1 MQIDLYGKLKMND
14 NGEYIIDRTNLIKVL
29 KKIYYSERP
38 FLSITVES
46 EARTLFKSK
55 GELYF
60 DKDNY
65 GIWCWHVNGECL
77 ESVLFN
83 HTEEV
88 VDIIINTN
96 VEAEDTQDEIQ
107 ELIHTRIR

>member
-1 MQIDLYGKLKMND
+1 MKIDLYGKLKMND
-14 NGEYIIDRTNLIKVL
+14 NGEYIIDRINLTKVL
-29 KKIYYSERP
+29 EKIYYSKRP

-46 EARTLFKSK
+46 ETRTLFKSK

-60 DKDNY
+60 DKDDY

-88 VDIIINTN
+88 VYIIINTD
-96 VEAEDTQDEIQ
+96 VKAEDVQDEIQ
-107 ELIHTRIR
+107 ELMYT

>member
-1 MQIDLYGKLKMND
+1 MKIDLYGKLKMND
-14 NGEYIIDRTNLIKVL
+14 NGEYIIDKTNLTKVL

-38 FLSITVES
+38 FLSIIVES
-46 EARTLFKSK
+46 ETRTLFKSK

-60 DKDNY
+60 DKDDY

-77 ESVLFN
+77 ETVLFN

-88 VDIIINTN
+88 VYIIIDTD
-96 VEAEDTQDEIQ
+96 VKAEETEDEIQ
-107 ELIHTRIR
+107 ELIYT

>member
-1 MQIDLYGKLKMND
+1 MKIELYGKLKMND
-14 NGEYIIDRTNLIKVL
+14 NGEYIIDKTNLTKVL
-29 KKIYYSERP
+29 KKIYYSQRP

-46 EARTLFKSK
+46 ETRTLFKSK

-60 DKDNY
+60 DKNDY

-77 ESVLFN
+77 ETVLFN

-88 VDIIINTN
+88 VYIIIDTNT
-96 VEAEDTQDEIQ
+96 EAEDARDEIQ
-107 ELIHTRIR
+107 ELIYTWIR

>member
-1 MQIDLYGKLKMND
+1 MKIDLYGKLKMND
-14 NGEYIIDRTNLIKVL
+14 SGEYIIDKTNLTKVL
-29 KKIYYSERP
+29 EKIYYSKRH

-46 EARTLFKSK
+46 ETRTLFKSK

-60 DKDNY
+60 DKDDY

-77 ESVLFN
+77 ETVLFN

-88 VDIIINTN
+88 VYIIIDTN
-96 VEAEDTQDEIQ
+96 AEAEDAQDEIQ
-107 ELIHTRIR
+107 ELIYT

>member
-1 MQIDLYGKLKMND
+1 MRIDLYGKLKMND
-14 NGEYIIDRTNLIKVL
+14 SGEYIIDKINLTKVL
-29 KKIYYSERP
+29 EKIYYSKSP

-65 GIWCWHVNGECL
+65 GVWCWHVNGECL
-77 ESVLFN
+77 ETVLFN

-88 VDIIINTN
+88 VYIII
-96 VEAEDTQDEIQ
+96 DTDVKAGETEDEIQ
-107 ELIHTRIR
+107 ELIHT

>member
-1 MQIDLYGKLKMND
+1 MQIVLYGKLKMND
-14 NGEYIIDRTNLIKVL
+14 NVEYIIDKTNLTKVL

-46 EARTLFKSK
+46 ETRTLFRSK

-60 DKDNY
+60 DKDDY

-77 ESVLFN
+77 ETVLFN

-88 VDIIINTN
+88 VYIIINTD
-96 VEAEDTQDEIQ
+96 VKAEETEDEIQ
-107 ELIHTRIR
+107 ELIYT

>member
-1 MQIDLYGKLKMND
+1 MKMDLYDKLKMND
-14 NGEYIIDRTNLIKVL
+14 NGEYIIDRINLTKVL

-46 EARTLFKSK
+46 ETRTLFKSK

-60 DKDNY
+60 DKDDY

-77 ESVLFN
+77 ETVLFN

-88 VDIIINTN
+88 VDIIIDTN
-96 VEAEDTQDEIQ
+96 VEAEDAQDEIQ
-107 ELIHTRIR
+107 ELIHT

>member
-1 MQIDLYGKLKMND
+1 MKIYLYDKLKMND
-14 NGEYIIDRTNLIKVL
+14 NGEYIIDKTNLTKVL
-29 KKIYYSERP
+29 EKIYYSKSP
-38 FLSITVES
+38 FLFITVKS

-60 DKDNY
+60 DKDDY

-77 ESVLFN
+77 ETVLFN

-88 VDIIINTN
+88 VYIIIDTN
-96 VEAEDTQDEIQ
+96 AEAEDAQDEIQ
-107 ELIHTRIR
+107 ELVYT

>member
-1 MQIDLYGKLKMND
+1 MKIDLYGKLKMND
-14 NGEYIIDRTNLIKVL
+14 NGEYIIDRINLTKVL
-29 KKIYYSERP
+29 EKIYYSKRP

-46 EARTLFKSK
+46 ETRTLFKSK

-60 DKDNY
+60 DKDDY
-65 GIWCWHVNGECL
+65 GIWCWHVDGECL

-88 VDIIINTN
+88 VYIIINTD
-96 VEAEDTQDEIQ
+96 VKAEDVQDEIQ
-107 ELIHTRIR
+107 KLMYT

>member
-1 MQIDLYGKLKMND
+1 MKIDLYGKLKMNY
-14 NGEYIIDRTNLIKVL
+14 NGEYIIDKTNLTKVL
-29 KKIYYSERP
+29 EKIYYSKRP

-46 EARTLFKSK
+46 ETRTLFKSK

-60 DKDNY
+60 DKDDY

-77 ESVLFN
+77 ETVLFN

-88 VDIIINTN
+88 VYIIIDTD
-96 VEAEDTQDEIQ
+96 VKAEETEDEIQ
-107 ELIHTRIR
+107 EFIHT

>member
-1 MQIDLYGKLKMND
+1 MKIDLYGKLKMND
-14 NGEYIIDRTNLIKVL
+14 NGEYIIDKTNLTKVL
-29 KKIYYSERP
+29 EKIYYSKRP

-46 EARTLFKSK
+46 ETRTLFKSK

-60 DKDNY
+60 DKDDY

-77 ESVLFN
+77 EYVLFN

-88 VDIIINTN
+88 VYIII
-96 VEAEDTQDEIQ
+96 DTDVKTEETEDEIQ
-107 ELIHTRIR
+107 ELIYT

>member
-1 MQIDLYGKLKMND
+1 MKIDLYGKLKMND
-14 NGEYIIDRTNLIKVL
+14 NGEYIIDKTNLTKIL
-29 KKIYYSERP
+29 KKIYYSKRP

-46 EARTLFKSK
+46 ETRTLFKSK

-60 DKDNY
+60 DKDDY

-83 HTEEV
+83 HTNEKLYIV
-88 VDIIINTN
+88 INTKAE
-96 VEAEDTQDEIQ
+96 VEAATYEVREIVY
-107 ELIHTRIR
+107 T

>member
-1 MQIDLYGKLKMND
+1 MKMDLYGKLKMND
-14 NGEYIIDRTNLIKVL
+14 NGEYIIDKTNLTKVL
-29 KKIYYSERP
+29 KKIYYSERH
-38 FLSITVES
+38 FLSITIES
-46 EARTLFKSK
+46 ETRTLFKSK

-60 DKDNY
+60 DKNDY

-88 VDIIINTN
+88 VYIIIDTN
-96 VEAEDTQDEIQ
+96 VEAEDAQDEIQ
-107 ELIHTRIR
+107 ELIYS

>member
-1 MQIDLYGKLKMND
+1 MKIDLCGKLKIND
-14 NGEYIIDRTNLIKVL
+14 NGEYIIDKTNLTKVL
-29 KKIYYSERP
+29 KKIYHSNRP

-46 EARTLFKSK
+46 ETRTLFKYK

-60 DKDNY
+60 DKDDY

-88 VDIIINTN
+88 VYIIIYTN
-96 VEAEDTQDEIQ
+96 AEVEDVQNEIQ
-107 ELIHTRIR
+107 ELIYT

>member
-1 MQIDLYGKLKMND
+1 MKIDLYGKLKMND
-14 NGEYIIDRTNLIKVL
+14 NGEYIIDRINLTKVL
-29 KKIYYSERP
+29 KKIYYSKRP

-46 EARTLFKSK
+46 ETRTLFKSK

-60 DKDNY
+60 DKDDY

-83 HTEEV
+83 HTDEILN
-88 VDIIINTN
+88 IIINTD
-96 VEAEDTQDEIQ
+96 VKLEESTDGADIQ
-107 ELIHTRIR
+107 ELIHS

>member
-1 MQIDLYGKLKMND
+1 MKIDLYGKLKMND
-14 NGEYIIDRTNLIKVL
+14 SGEYIIDKSNLTKVL
-29 KKIYYSERP
+29 KKIYYSKRP

-46 EARTLFKSK
+46 ETRTLFKSK

-60 DKDNY
+60 DKNDY

-77 ESVLFN
+77 ETVLFN

-88 VDIIINTN
+88 VYIIIDTNT
-96 VEAEDTQDEIQ
+96 EAEDAQDEIQ
-107 ELIHTRIR
+107 ELIYT

>member
-1 MQIDLYGKLKMND
+1 MKIDLYGKLKMND
-14 NGEYIIDRTNLIKVL
+14 SGEYIIDRINLTKVL

-38 FLSITVES
+38 FLSIIVES
-46 EARTLFKSK
+46 ETRTLFKSK

-60 DKDNY
+60 DKDDY
-65 GIWCWHVNGECL
+65 GIWCWYVNGECL

-88 VDIIINTN
+88 VYIIIDTN
-96 VEAEDTQDEIQ
+96 AEVEDVQDEIQ
-107 ELIHTRIR
+107 ELIYT

>member
-1 MQIDLYGKLKMND
+1 MKIDLYGKLKMND
-14 NGEYIIDRTNLIKVL
+14 SGEYIIDRINLTKVL

-38 FLSITVES
+38 FLSIIVES
-46 EARTLFKSK
+46 ETRTLFKSK

-60 DKDNY
+60 DKDDY
-65 GIWCWHVNGECL
+65 GIWCWYVNGECL

-88 VDIIINTN
+88 VDIIIDTNT
-96 VEAEDTQDEIQ
+96 EAEDVQDEIQ
-107 ELIHTRIR
+107 ELIYA

>member
-1 MQIDLYGKLKMND
+1 MKIDLYGKLKMND
-14 NGEYIIDRTNLIKVL
+14 SGEYIIDRINLTKVL

-38 FLSITVES
+38 FLSIIVES
-46 EARTLFKSK
+46 ETRTLFKSK

-60 DKDNY
+60 DKDDY

-88 VDIIINTN
+88 VYIIIDTN
-96 VEAEDTQDEIQ
+96 AEVEDVQDEIQ
-107 ELIHTRIR
+107 ELIYT

>member
-1 MQIDLYGKLKMND
+1 MKIELYGKLKMND
-14 NGEYIIDRTNLIKVL
+14 NGEYIIDKTNLTKVL

-46 EARTLFKSK
+46 ETRTLFKSK

-60 DKDNY
+60 DKNDY

-77 ESVLFN
+77 ETVLFN

-88 VDIIINTN
+88 VYIIIDTN
-96 VEAEDTQDEIQ
+96 VEAEETEDEIQ
-107 ELIHTRIR
+107 ELICTWIR

>member
-1 MQIDLYGKLKMND
+1 MKIDLYGKLKMND
-14 NGEYIIDRTNLIKVL
+14 NGEYIIDRINLTKVL
-29 KKIYYSERP
+29 EKIYYSKRP

-46 EARTLFKSK
+46 ETRTLFKSK

-60 DKDNY
+60 DKDDY
-65 GIWCWHVNGECL
+65 GIWCWHVDGECL

-88 VDIIINTN
+88 VYIIINTD
-96 VEAEDTQDEIQ
+96 VKAEDVQDEIQ
-107 ELIHTRIR
+107 ELMYT

>member
-1 MQIDLYGKLKMND
+1 MQIVLYGKLKMND
-14 NGEYIIDRTNLIKVL
+14 NVEYIIDKTNLTKVL
-29 KKIYYSERP
+29 KKIYYSKRP

-46 EARTLFKSK
+46 ETRTLFKYK

-60 DKDNY
+60 DKDDY

-77 ESVLFN
+77 ETVLFN

-88 VDIIINTN
+88 VYIIINTD
-96 VEAEDTQDEIQ
+96 VKAEETEDEIQ
-107 ELIHTRIR
+107 ELIYT

>member
-1 MQIDLYGKLKMND
+1 MKIDLYGKLKMND
-14 NGEYIIDRTNLIKVL
+14 DGEYIIDRINLTKVL
-29 KKIYYSERP
+29 EKIYYSKRP

-46 EARTLFKSK
+46 ETRTLFKSK

-60 DKDNY
+60 DKDDY
-65 GIWCWHVNGECL
+65 GIWCWHVDGECL

-88 VDIIINTN
+88 VYIIINTD
-96 VEAEDTQDEIQ
+96 VKAEDVQDEIQ
-107 ELIHTRIR
+107 ELMYT

>member
-1 MQIDLYGKLKMND
+1 MKIDLYGKLKMND
-14 NGEYIIDRTNLIKVL
+14 NGEYIINIINLTKVL
-29 KKIYYSERP
+29 KKIYYSKRP

-46 EARTLFKSK
+46 ETRTLFKSK

-60 DKDNY
+60 DKDDY

-88 VDIIINTN
+88 VDIIIDTD
-96 VEAEDTQDEIQ
+96 VKAEETEDEIQ
-107 ELIHTRIR
+107 ELIYT

>member
-1 MQIDLYGKLKMND
+1 MKIDLYGKLNMND
-14 NGEYIIDRTNLIKVL
+14 NGEYIIDRINLTKVL

-65 GIWCWHVNGECL
+65 GVWCWHVNGECL
-77 ESVLFN
+77 ETVLFN

-88 VDIIINTN
+88 VDIIIDTD
-96 VEAEDTQDEIQ
+96 VKAEDAQDEIQ
-107 ELIHTRIR
+107 ELIYT

>member
-1 MQIDLYGKLKMND
+1 MMIDLYGKLKMND
-14 NGEYIIDRTNLIKVL
+14 SGEYIIDKTNLTKVL
-29 KKIYYSERP
+29 EKIYFSKSP

-46 EARTLFKSK
+46 ETRTLFKSK

-60 DKDNY
+60 DKDDY

-88 VDIIINTN
+88 VYIIIDTD
-96 VEAEDTQDEIQ
+96 VKAEETEDEIQ
-107 ELIHTRIR
+107 ELIYT

>member
-1 MQIDLYGKLKMND
+1 MMIDLYGKLKMND
-14 NGEYIIDRTNLIKVL
+14 NGEYIIDKTNLTKVL
-29 KKIYYSERP
+29 EKIYFSKSP

-46 EARTLFKSK
+46 ETRTLFKSK

-60 DKDNY
+60 DKDDY

-88 VDIIINTN
+88 VYIIIDTN

-107 ELIHTRIR
+107 ELIYT

>member
-1 MQIDLYGKLKMND
+1 MYKKLYGVLKMND
-14 NGEYIIDRTNLIKVL
+14 NGEYIIDRINLTKVL
-29 KKIYYSERP
+29 KKIYYSKRP

-46 EARTLFKSK
+46 ETRTLFKSK

-60 DKDNY
+60 DKDDF

-88 VDIIINTN
+88 VYIIIDTD
-96 VEAEDTQDEIQ
+96 VKAEDAQDEIQ
-107 ELIHTRIR
+107 ELIYS

>member
-1 MQIDLYGKLKMND
+1 MRIDLYGKLKMND
-14 NGEYIIDRTNLIKVL
+14 SGEYIIDKTNLTKVL
-29 KKIYYSERP
+29 EKIYYSKSP

-46 EARTLFKSK
+46 ETRTLFESK

-65 GIWCWHVNGECL
+65 GVWCWHVNGECL
-77 ESVLFN
+77 ETVLFN

-88 VDIIINTN
+88 VDIIIDTD
-96 VEAEDTQDEIQ
+96 VKAEDAQDEIQ
-107 ELIHTRIR
+107 ELIYS